1 MSRPVP
7 ALRARVRAGLR
18 ARLEAALAPRDALL
32 APASTELAAAHA
44 DTRVISARLDAIE
57 ADARRLGADLAART
71 GPFRPDMTID
81 QAWRRHPGA
90 PAVFARFHL
99 PACDGCAVRFDESVE
114 EAAAAYGL
122 DLRALLA
129 ALDALLPDDR

>member
-1 MSRPVP
+1 
-7 ALRARVRAGLR
+7 
-18 ARLEAALAPRDALL
+18 
-32 APASTELAAAHA
+32 
-44 DTRVISARLDAIE
+44 
-57 ADARRLGADLAART
+57 
-71 GPFRPDMTID
+71 MTID